1 MFKVALVGFGRTG
14 KIVADEIVQQDDVS
28 LVAVF
33 KKTRDDFIG
42 MDIGKAIG
50 KKSTGF
56 KIYHISSLSE
66 ALKETNPEVIIDF
79 STPKAVYEYIE
90 TISEQKINLVI
101 CSTNFKD
108 QQRKYV
114 DSFSDK
120 IGIVWAPNITEG
132 INILISLGKIVK
144 IIWPDSDVEI
154 IEYHFSKKKD
164 VSKTA
169 LKIAEAISD
178 ADSIKIGRRP
188 NEPRI
193 GKETV
198 IHTIRVGG
206 IIGKHTIILGQP
218 HQTLTITHES
228 TDRHAFGNGA
238 LKAAG
243 WVKGKKGIFSMV
255 DVLDL

>member
-1 MFKVALVGFGRTG
+1 MLKVALVGFGRTG
-14 KIVADEIVQQDDVS
+14 KVVADEILGQNNVQ

-33 KKTRDDFIG
+33 KKTEDELIG
-42 MDIGKAIG
+42 MDIGKALG
-50 KKSTGF
+50 KELAGF
-56 KIYHISSLSE
+56 KIYNITSLSE
-66 ALKETNPEVIIDF
+66 TLKETSPEVIIDF
-79 STPKAVYEYIE
+79 SNPQAVNEYIE
-90 TISEQKINLVI
+90 TISEQNVNLVI
-101 CSTNFKD
+101 CSTNFRE
-108 QQRKYV
+108 QQREKIN
-114 DSFSDK
+114 SFGNK

-144 IIWPDSDVEI
+144 SIWPDSDVEI

-164 VSKTA
+164 ISKTA

-178 ADSIKIGRRP
+178 ADSIKIGRKP

-228 TDRHAFGNGA
+228 TDRHAFGKGA

-243 WVKGKKGIFSMV
+243 WIKGKTGIFSMV
-255 DVLDL
+255 DVLEL

>member
-1 MFKVALVGFGRTG
+1 MVKVALVGFGRTG
-14 KIVADEIVQQDDVS
+14 KIVADEIVRQTDVE

-33 KKTRDDFIG
+33 KKTKDERIG
-42 MDIGKAIG
+42 MDIGKALG
-50 KKSTGF
+50 KKASGY
-56 KIYHISSLSE
+56 KIYHISSLGVIIR
-66 ALKETNPEVIIDF
+66 ATNPEVIIDF
-79 STPKAVYEYIE
+79 SHPDAVYEYIDAV
-90 TISEQKINLVI
+90 SEQNINLVV
-101 CSTNFKD
+101 CSTNFKE

-114 DSFSDK
+114 NSYSEK

-144 IIWPDSDVEI
+144 SIWPDSDVEI
-154 IEYHFSKKKD
+154 LEYHFSKKKD
-164 VSKTA
+164 ISKTA

-178 ADSIKIGRRP
+178 ADSIKIGRKR

-206 IIGKHTIILGQP
+206 IIGKHTIVLGQP

-228 TDRHAFGNGA
+228 TDRHAFGKGA

>member
-14 KIVADEIVQQDDVS
+14 KIVADEIVQQHNVE

-33 KKTRDDFIG
+33 KKTYDDFIG
-42 MDIGKAIG
+42 MDIGKALG
-50 KKSTGF
+50 KNDTGY
-56 KIYHISSLSE
+56 KIYQISSLSE
-66 ALKETNPEVIIDF
+66 ALNETNPEVIIDF
-79 STPKAVYEYIE
+79 SHPNAVYDYVE
-90 TISEQKINLVI
+90 TISVKNVNLVI
-101 CSTNFKD
+101 CSTNFQD
-108 QQRKYV
+108 EQQEYV
-114 DSFSDK
+114 NSFSSK

-132 INILISLGKIVK
+132 VNILIALGKIVK
-144 IIWPDSDVEI
+144 TIWPDSDVEI
-154 IEYHFSKKKD
+154 LEYHFSKKKD
-164 VSKTA
+164 ISKTA
-169 LKIAEAISD
+169 VKIAEAISD
-178 ADSIKIGRRP
+178 LDSIKIGRKP

-228 TDRHAFGNGA
+228 TDRHAFGKGA
-238 LKAAG
+238 LKAAR